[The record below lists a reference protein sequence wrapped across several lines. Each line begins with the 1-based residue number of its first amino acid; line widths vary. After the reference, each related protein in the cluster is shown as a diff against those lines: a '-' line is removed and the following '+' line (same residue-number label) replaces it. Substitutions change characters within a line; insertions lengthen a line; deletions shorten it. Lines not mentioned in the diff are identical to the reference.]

1 MEKPKILC
9 ANIAGC
15 AFFAGKQAAVYASV
29 AEVVK
34 VGGLPAAAMVCQAP
48 VAGVVYCGGF
58 AA

>member
-15 AFFAGKQAAVYASV
+15 AFLAGKQGPIYASV
-29 AEVVK
+29 AAVVK